1 MVDAYRVF
9 VVLDREYGE
18 RLSALTQRGPV
29 WIVDT
34 PVNRA
39 AADNMRAL
47 HRYRSHLDGITTFA
61 TGNGLSP
68 EDLFINELDTIDLHH
83 GIYSA
88 DPPYTELEVIGTA
101 ISDKVKA
108 ELSQFSFNAFQPTT
122 EGFLA
127 IRPLPSDGMAR

>member
-18 RLSALTQRGPV
+18 RLSALTRKGPV

-34 PVNRA
+34 PLNRA
-39 AADNMRAL
+39 AAHDMRAL
-47 HRYRSHLDGITTFA
+47 HNYRSHLDGITTFA
-61 TGNGLSP
+61 AGNNLLP
-68 EDLFINELDTIDLHH
+68 EDLFINELGTIDMHH

-108 ELSQFSFNAFQPTT
+108 ELSQFGFNDFQPTA
-122 EGFLA
+122 ERFRA
-127 IRPLPSDGMAR
+127 IRPLPSNVTAR